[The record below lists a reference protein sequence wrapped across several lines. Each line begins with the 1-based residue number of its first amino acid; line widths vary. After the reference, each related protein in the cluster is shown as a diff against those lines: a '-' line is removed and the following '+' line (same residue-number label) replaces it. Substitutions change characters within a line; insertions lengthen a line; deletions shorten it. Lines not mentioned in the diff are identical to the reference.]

1 LAINGKSFA
10 SAARAKSILPGV
22 DSLGS
27 ETDFIIIFLF
37 YELGGIASLIGF
49 THNLITSKY
58 RQAQNYK

>member
-37 YELGGIASLIGF
+37 YELGGIAALIGF
-49 THNLITSKY
+49 AQTIRKKIYS
-58 RQAQNYK
+58 QA